1 MTTIEDTPEEAAFR
15 SQVRTALAARLRP
28 KPPGAAFSVMGAG
41 QDNLDEG
48 RRYLAVLADG
58 GYAVPT
64 WPVEHGGMAATPDQA
79 AIIAR

>member
-41 QDNLDEG
+41 QDNLDDYG
-48 RRYLAVLADG
+48 YIPIPRSLQSKLAT
-58 GYAVPT
+58 AVN
-64 WPVEHGGMAATPDQA
+64 
-79 AIIAR
+79 AIA